1 MKFPYGNADFYQII
15 TENYFYVDRTN
26 RIPFVETF
34 GKTLLF
40 LRPRRFGKSLWL
52 STLWNYYDLNRAD
65 EFEQLFGHLAI
76 GQKPTPKHNQYL
88 ILKWNFSEIETQGD
102 VEQIRQ
108 LLHDHINDSL
118 KDFSKRYRAIL
129 PFEIEFNPKNA
140 ISSLTSTLT
149 AVQATPYKVYLLID
163 EYDNFANEVLMA
175 RRMGSE
181 KRYDDLIKGEGMLK
195 TLFKAVKNRTEG
207 QGIDRVFITGVS
219 PVVMSDVTSGFNVAD
234 NIYLEPEF
242 NDLCGFTEAEL
253 ISVLEQVAEHC
264 QLSSTK
270 TNEMLTLLRM
280 FYDGYSFSSQ
290 TKARIYNPTLVLYFL
305 KYLYRTC
312 RSPEE
317 LLDENL
323 AMDRGKIAYIS
334 QLSRGEELVW
344 NSLHQHKEIALER
357 LARRFGVEDILASQN
372 DNQFLISLLYYFGV
386 LTLTTERNEYGK
398 PTFKI
403 PNLVIQGLYAE
414 RIREMI
420 LPTGRELD
428 AGKQVTEMLYQ
439 RGQIE
444 PLCDFIEQRQFK
456 VFDNRDY
463 READELVVKAV
474 FLALLF
480 NDIMYIMDSEPAF
493 GRRYGD
499 LLMLV
504 RSDKRQYAL
513 LDILIEFKYVSLSA
527 VKLTGEQVRN
537 KSRAELQA
545 LPTVQN
551 AFTKAEQQLV
561 SYRQILDE
569 KYGDILDLRTFTVV
583 SVGYDRLVWQ
593 GGEGS
598 TVQIN

>member
-15 TENYFYVDRTN
+15 TEDYVYVDRTN
-26 RIPFVETF
+26 RIPLVEEF

-52 STLWNYYDLNRAD
+52 STLWNYYDVNRAD

-76 GQKPTPKHNQYL
+76 GQNPTPKHNQYL
-88 ILKWNFSEIETQGD
+88 ILKWNFSVVATQGD
-102 VEQIRQ
+102 IKEIRQ
-108 LLHDHINDSL
+108 ALYNHLNQAM
-118 KDFSKRYRAIL
+118 KNFAMRYRTIL
-129 PFEIEFNPKNA
+129 PYPIEFNPNDPIA
-140 ISSLTSTLT
+140 SLESTLT
-149 AVQATPYKVYLLID
+149 IAQTTPYKVYLLID

-175 RRMGSE
+175 RRRGNE

-195 TLFKAVKNRTEG
+195 TLFKVVKDGTEG

-253 ISVLEQVAEHC
+253 ISVLEQVGEHC
-264 QLSSTK
+264 TFSPDK
-270 TNEMLTLLRM
+270 TSEMLTLLRT
-280 FYDGYSFSSQ
+280 FYDGYCFSPQS
-290 TKARIYNPTLVLYFL
+290 KEHIYNPTLALYFL

-312 RSPEE
+312 RIPER

-323 AMDRGKIAYIS
+323 AMDRGKIAYIAQS
-334 QLSRGEELVW
+334 PSGKELVW
-344 NSLHQHKEIALER
+344 DTLMEQKQIVLER
-357 LARRFGVEDILASQN
+357 LTYRFGVEDILVDQK

-386 LTLTTERNEYGK
+386 LTLTTERTVHGE
-398 PTFKI
+398 PTFQI
-403 PNLVIQGLYAE
+403 PNMVIRGLYAE
-414 RIREMI
+414 RIREMV
-420 LPTGRELD
+420 LPTGPDLD
-428 AGKQVTEMLYQ
+428 AGKRVARLLYQ
-439 RGQIE
+439 HGQIE

-463 READELVVKAV
+463 REANELVVKAV

-480 NDIMYIMDSEPAF
+480 NDILYIMDSEPAL

-504 RSDKRQYAL
+504 RPDKRQYAL
-513 LDILIEFKYVSLSA
+513 LDVLIEFKYVSLGE

-537 KSRAELQA
+537 KNRAELEA
-545 LPTVQN
+545 LDAVQT
-551 AFTKAEQQLV
+551 ALTKAETQLT
-561 SYRQILDE
+561 SYRQTLTE
-569 KYGDILDLRTFTVV
+569 KYGSLLDLRTFTVV
-583 SVGYDRLVWQ
+583 SVGYDRLVWK
-593 GGEGS
+593 
-598 TVQIN
+598 